1 MLSEADRRVVN
12 ALLGGFPLVERPFA
26 QVAADLGLDED
37 ELIAAVTR
45 LREDGLLTR
54 FGPMYDAVAL
64 GGAFSLCA
72 MAVPEDRFAE
82 VAALVNA
89 MPEVA
94 HNYRREHAFNMWF
107 VLATERP
114 QEIAATIARIE
125 AATGLTILNLPK
137 LEEYFLELKLEA

>member
-1 MLSEADRRVVN
+1 MLSEADRRVIN
-12 ALLGGFPLVERPFA
+12 ALLGGFPLVQRPFA
-26 QVAADLGLDED
+26 QVAAGLGLSED
-37 ELIAAVTR
+37 ELIATVTR
-45 LREDGLLTR
+45 LREDGILTR

-64 GGAFSLCA
+64 GGSFSLCA
-72 MAVPEDRFAE
+72 MEVPEERFAE
-82 VAALVNA
+82 VAALVNDL
-89 MPEVA
+89 PEVA

-125 AATGLTILNLPK
+125 AATGLPVLNLPK

>member
-1 MLSEADRRVVN
+1 MLSAADRRVVN

-26 QVAADLGLDED
+26 HVAAGLGLSED
-37 ELIAAVTR
+37 ELIATVTR
-45 LREDGLLTR
+45 LREDGILTR

-72 MAVPEDRFAE
+72 MEVPEERFAE
-82 VAALVNA
+82 VAALVNDL
-89 MPEVA
+89 PEVA

-125 AATGLTILNLPK
+125 AATGLPVLNLPK